1 MRINIAIDGPAGT
14 GKSTIAKRVSSE
26 LGIKYMDTGAMY
38 RGIAYALLQKGIDV
52 NEHEKVL
59 AALPETS
66 ISVEYGETGQYIVY
80 EGENINAYLRT
91 PETTKA
97 SSDVAVIPEVRAK
110 LVAIQQETAKRY
122 DIVMDGR
129 DIGTVVLPDAPLK
142 IFMTASP
149 RVRAERRYLELKNAG
164 KEADIDVLEKE
175 IAARD
180 KTDSTRA
187 ASPLKQAE
195 DAVLLDTTSM
205 GIEEVVAFVMKLVK
219 ERFEI

>member
-38 RGIAYALLQKGIDV
+38 RGIAYALLKKGIDV

-205 GIEEVVAFVMKLVK
+205 GIEEVVAAVMKLVK

>member
-38 RGIAYALLQKGIDV
+38 RGIAYALLRKGIDV

-205 GIEEVVAFVMKLVK
+205 GIEEVVAAVMKLVK

>member
-38 RGIAYALLQKGIDV
+38 RGIAYALLKKGIDV

-80 EGENINAYLRT
+80 EGENINAFLRT

-142 IFMTASP
+142 IFMTKSD
-149 RVRAERRYLELKNAG
+149 RSHV
-164 KEADIDVLEKE
+164 VL
-175 IAARD
+175 
-180 KTDSTRA
+180 
-187 ASPLKQAE
+187 
-195 DAVLLDTTSM
+195 
-205 GIEEVVAFVMKLVK
+205 
-219 ERFEI
+219 

>member
-80 EGENINAYLRT
+80 EGKNINAFLRT

>member
-1 MRINIAIDGPAGT
+1 MHINIAIDGPAGT

-38 RGIAYALLQKGIDV
+38 RGIAYALLKKGIDV

-205 GIEEVVAFVMKLVK
+205 GIEEVVAAVMKLVK

>member
-1 MRINIAIDGPAGT
+1 MRINIAIDGPAGS

-38 RGIAYALLQKGIDV
+38 RGIAYALLKKGIDV

-205 GIEEVVAFVMKLVK
+205 GIEEVVAAVMKLVK